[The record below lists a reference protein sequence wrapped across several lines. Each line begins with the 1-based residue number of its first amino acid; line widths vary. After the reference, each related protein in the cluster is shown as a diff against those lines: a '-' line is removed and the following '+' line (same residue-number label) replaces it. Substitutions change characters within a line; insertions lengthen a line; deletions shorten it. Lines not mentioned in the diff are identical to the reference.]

1 MPRDQGPHTAG
12 VVLPL
17 RSFSHGKA
25 RLAAQLGATRREQLV
40 RDMADRVAG
49 AAAPFDVVVVSSAP
63 EVIAWANARGLR
75 CIDDPG
81 SLDGAAAVGR
91 DDLRDRGFARVVVA
105 HADLPFAQTFEH
117 VAADGAA
124 PIAVIVPCH
133 RDDGTPVLAI
143 PAGVPFEFAYGPGS
157 FARHCAHAAALG
169 LEVRV
174 VRDPALSFDV
184 DVPDDLA
191 RVELGIASPSD
202 APCP

>member
-1 MPRDQGPHTAG
+1 MPREQGPHTAG

-17 RSFSHGKA
+17 RSVSHGKA

-40 RDMADRVAG
+40 RDMADRVVT
-49 AAAPFDVVVVSSAP
+49 AAASLDVVVVSSAP

-81 SLDGAAAVGR
+81 SLDGAATAGR
-91 DDLRDRGFARVVVA
+91 DHLRDRGFARIVVA
-105 HADLPFAQTFEH
+105 HADLPFAETFDH
-117 VAADGAA
+117 VAGDGAVRV
-124 PIAVIVPCH
+124 AVIVPCH

-143 PAGVPFEFAYGPGS
+143 PADVPFEFAYGPGS

-191 RVELGIASPSD
+191 RMELGVASPTD